1 MASELL
7 VRRWSWAASD
17 FKEKL
22 TNGIDLLGQN
32 FESEV
37 ALELTGY
44 KYKARDS
51 EDNFQITFQ
60 INQLE
65 KANCTLGKQIH
76 GFLQSKDDISHQVKK
91 LAKKNQKLREELNE
105 VDRLAEKLEKDKEL
119 ALAVACNEIKISED
133 TAKSKQQLEEIRAEL
148 QAKNEGS
155 NGALIQIENY
165 HHNKAEKAFD
175 KDIKFFEESE
185 NTKVQLHTYDKNKSP
200 FLLDAFVKNIAQERD
215 FYKSE
220 VEYLLKMLRSKPSGQ
235 GNSSRGRSPLR
246 STPVK
251 GGSYESELICIIKER
266 DDLQAMVTK
275 YERHLAEV
283 QANVKV
289 LSAERD
295 QSKLLCEQV
304 QEELARL
311 QRDAVKSPR
320 SQKNSLT
327 AQDILRRLECE
338 RDEAVADFRRMTTE
352 RDSLR
357 ERLKISQET
366 AVNERAHLEQRIE
379 DLKASL
385 HTLENERLEHRS
397 RLACLKDSVTTLE
410 EEVKVL
416 ARKSSDT
423 ENELCKQKAENNQI
437 RLLMD
442 QAEDNLAETQRCLS
456 LKTSDLQFEQDKNVR
471 QSEKIDD
478 LNRQITT
485 LQDEIGFARSSVYEL
500 DKQKNSLQE
509 LVDEKTKKIASLEE
523 SLHQKKKNIADN
535 QLNISELEATV
546 DQLNEF
552 LNNKENETSNLQR
565 QYDSIRSELTE
576 VSQLRE
582 NAVRENNH
590 LHEQLSKLKYDH
602 QYLLRNLAQCMRK
615 EGETNRRA
623 MEQMESEEEEVL
635 VALQRIKAANHKLEE
650 LIQENK
656 KLKTNVQDY
665 INEISKVEK
674 MLSCKENENFNLL
687 EQVRRSNAQTEMWEL
702 KARQIEGEFNSIQLE
717 LVAAKSD
724 NRRMCEKL
732 DSFEKENEE
741 QEVAR
746 NAYKTQVCSLN
757 KLIMKLEEGLR
768 QVQTEKTTALTD
780 LTSTQELCLKLDANK
795 EMMMR
800 QVANKNKEM
809 EQVLSEL
816 ESARSEIELLRNQL
830 ASERTAIKNLES
842 LLASNREKKFQ
853 SQMVTQEK
861 ETEIQLFK
869 DKLSLAE
876 SKLASQSREISQL
889 RSKAT
894 VLETELDM
902 AKRQLGTERFER
914 ECAVQELR
922 RHGPIFQSSSP
933 QPSLSPVS
941 HSPERPNRRT
951 PDCSL
956 NRSLNRA
963 SSLKEF

>member
-1 MASELL
+1 MIEI
-7 VRRWSWAASD
+7 
-17 FKEKL
+17 EKQERD
-22 TNGIDLLGQN
+22 I
-32 FESEV
+32 V
-37 ALELTGY
+37 VLEQ
-44 KYKARDS
+44 A
-51 EDNFQITFQ
+51 I
-60 INQLE
+60 
-65 KANCTLGKQIH
+65 
-76 GFLQSKDDISHQVKK
+76 V
-91 LAKKNQKLREELNE
+91 KLR
-105 VDRLAEKLEKDKEL
+105 
-119 ALAVACNEIKISED
+119 SD

-148 QAKNEGS
+148 QAKTEGS
-155 NGALIQIENY
+155 NGALTQFENCQQ
-165 HHNKAEKAFD
+165 NKAEKAFD
-175 KDIKFFEESE
+175 KDFDFFRESE
-185 NTKVQLHTYDKNKSP
+185 DTEAQLRTYEQNKSP

-220 VEYLLKMLRSKPSGQ
+220 AEYLLKMLRSKPSGQ

-246 STPVK
+246 SSPVK
-251 GGSYESELICIIKER
+251 GGSYESELICVIKER
-266 DDLQAMVTK
+266 DDLQAMVNK

-289 LSAERD
+289 LTAERD
-295 QSKLLCEQV
+295 QSKLLYEQ
-304 QEELARL
+304 
-311 QRDAVKSPR
+311 
-320 SQKNSLT
+320 
-327 AQDILRRLECE
+327 
-338 RDEAVADFRRMTTE
+338 
-352 RDSLR
+352 
-357 ERLKISQET
+357 ISQET
-366 AVNERAHLEQRIE
+366 AINERAHLEQRIE

-397 RLACLKDSVTTLE
+397 RLTCLKDSVTSLE
-410 EEVKVL
+410 EEVKIL

-423 ENELCKQKAENNQI
+423 EDELCRQRAENNQI

-442 QAEDNLAETQRCLS
+442 QAEDSLAETQRRLS
-456 LKTSDLQFEQDKNVR
+456 LKTTDLQLAQDKNVR

-478 LNRQITT
+478 LSRQVAS
-485 LQDEIGFARSSVYEL
+485 LQEEVSSVRSNVYEL

-509 LVDEKTKKIASLEE
+509 LVDEKTETIASLEE

-546 DQLNEF
+546 DQLNESI
-552 LNNKENETSNLQR
+552 NNKENEISNLQR
-565 QYDSIRSELTE
+565 QYDSINSELTE
-576 VSQLRE
+576 VGQLRE
-582 NAVRENNH
+582 TAVRENNH
-590 LHEQLSKLKYDH
+590 LHEQLSKLKYDN
-602 QYLLRNLAQCMRK
+602 Q
-615 EGETNRRA
+615 
-623 MEQMESEEEEVL
+623 
-635 VALQRIKAANHKLEE
+635 AANRKLEE
-650 LIQENK
+650 SIQESK
-656 KLKTNVQDY
+656 DLKLKIQDY
-665 INEISKVEK
+665 ITEISKVEN
-674 MLSCKENENFNLL
+674 MLSGKENENFNLL
-687 EQVRRSNAQTEMWEL
+687 EQVRRSNAQTETWEL
-702 KARQIEGEFNSIQLE
+702 KARQIEGEFNSVQLE
-717 LVAAKSD
+717 LVTVKSD

-732 DSFEKENEE
+732 GSLEKEIEE
-741 QEVAR
+741 QEAAR
-746 NAYKTQVCSLN
+746 NAYKAQVCSLN
-757 KLIMKLEEGLR
+757 KLIMKLEEELR

-780 LTSTQELCLKLDANK
+780 LTSTQELCLKLDSNK

-830 ASERTAIKNLES
+830 SSERTSIKNLES

-889 RSKAT
+889 RSKAAM
-894 VLETELDM
+894 LETELDM

-922 RHGPIFQSSSP
+922 RHGPSYRTTSPP
-933 QPSLSPVS
+933 QPSLSPGS
-941 HSPERPNRRT
+941 HSPERSSRRS

>member
-119 ALAVACNEIKISED
+119 ALAVACNEIKISEIEIEKQERDIVVLEQAIVKLRSD

-602 QYLLRNLAQCMRK
+602 Q
-615 EGETNRRA
+615 
-623 MEQMESEEEEVL
+623 
-635 VALQRIKAANHKLEE
+635 AANHKLEE

>member
-1 MASELL
+1 MSSELPT
-7 VRRWSWAASD
+7 RRWSWAASD
-17 FKEKL
+17 FKE
-22 TNGIDLLGQN
+22 TIINDIDFLGQN
-32 FESEV
+32 LESEV
-37 ALELTGY
+37 ALELAGF
-44 KYKARDS
+44 KDQARNSQDH
-51 EDNFQITFQ
+51 NFQLSFQ

-65 KANCTLGKQIH
+65 EANYTLEKQIH
-76 GFLQSKDDISHQVKK
+76 GLLQSKDDVSRQVKK
-91 LAKKNQKLREELNE
+91 LTNKNQELSKELNE
-105 VDRLAEKLEKDKEL
+105 IDRLAEKLEKDKEL
-119 ALAVACNEIKISED
+119 ALTVACNEIKIAED
-133 TAKSKQQLEEIRAEL
+133 TAKSKRQLEEIRAEL
-148 QAKNEGS
+148 QAKTEGC
-155 NGALIQIENY
+155 NGPLTQFENCQQ
-165 HHNKAEKAFD
+165 NRAEIAFD
-175 KDIKFFEESE
+175 KDLDFYQESE
-185 NTKVQLHTYDKNKSP
+185 DTETQLRTYEQNKSP

-246 STPVK
+246 SSPVK
-251 GGSYESELICIIKER
+251 GGSYESELICVIKER
-266 DDLQAMVTK
+266 DDLQAMVIK

-295 QSKLLCEQV
+295 QSKLLYEQA
-304 QEELARL
+304 QEELTRL
-311 QRDAVKSPR
+311 RRDAMKSPR
-320 SQKNSLT
+320 TQKNSLT

-338 RDEAVADFRRMTTE
+338 RDEAVADLRRMTTE

-366 AVNERAHLEQRIE
+366 AINERAHLEQRIE
-379 DLKASL
+379 DLKASM

-397 RLACLKDSVTTLE
+397 RLTCLKDSVTSLE
-410 EEVKVL
+410 EEVKIL

-423 ENELCKQKAENNQI
+423 EDELCRQRAENNQI

-442 QAEDNLAETQRCLS
+442 QSEDTLAETQRRLS
-456 LKTSDLQFEQDKNVR
+456 LKSTDLQLAQDKNVR
-471 QSEKIDD
+471 QCEKIDD
-478 LNRQITT
+478 LSRQVAS
-485 LQDEIGFARSSVYEL
+485 LQEEVGAVRSNIYEL

-509 LVDEKTKKIASLEE
+509 LVDEKTEAIASLEE

-546 DQLNEF
+546 DQLNESI
-552 LNNKENETSNLQR
+552 NNKETDISNLQR
-565 QYDSIRSELTE
+565 QYESINAELSELG
-576 VSQLRE
+576 QLRE

-590 LHEQLSKLKYDH
+590 LHEQLSKIKYDN
-602 QYLLRNLAQCMRK
+602 Q
-615 EGETNRRA
+615 
-623 MEQMESEEEEVL
+623 
-635 VALQRIKAANHKLEE
+635 AANRKLEE
-650 LIQENK
+650 SIQENK
-656 KLKTNVQDY
+656 DLKLKIQDY
-665 INEISKVEK
+665 ITEISKVEN
-674 MLSCKENENFNLL
+674 MLSGKENENFNLL
-687 EQVRRSNAQTEMWEL
+687 EQVRRSNVQTETWEL

-717 LVAAKSD
+717 LVTAKSD
-724 NRRMCEKL
+724 NRRLCEKL
-732 DSFEKENEE
+732 GSLEKEVEE
-741 QEVAR
+741 QEAAR
-746 NAYKTQVCSLN
+746 NAYKAQVCSLN
-757 KLIMKLEEGLR
+757 KLIMKLEEELR
-768 QVQTEKTTALTD
+768 LIQSEKTAALTD
-780 LTSTQELCLKLDANK
+780 LSSTQELCLKLDSNK

-809 EQVLSEL
+809 EQILSEL

-830 ASERTAIKNLES
+830 SSERTSIKNLES

-889 RSKAT
+889 RSKTAM
-894 VLETELDM
+894 LETELDM

-922 RHGPIFQSSSP
+922 RHGPSYRTTSPP
-933 QPSLSPVS
+933 QPSLSPGS
-941 HSPERPNRRT
+941 HSPERSSRRS

-956 NRSLNRA
+956 NRSLNRSTSCSY
-963 SSLKEF
+963 SSKKKFSSAMSSRQ